1 MPSRAEL
8 RVPVEWAL
16 RGALVVALA
25 TALWRSVQ
33 PATASSLTRTVAA
46 SALGRE
52 LGGVVA
58 DPRVTTVDVAIDVM
72 PTRADRDMLVA
83 SRRAGMLVRWHDLPP
98 ALAIEVVR
106 GREPDARSRVLVVA
120 EDSAALALAD
130 SAGLIDTVRATGG
143 ATIDVATIV
152 GSVRVQQGAFS
163 AVVLSDA
170 KDLLLG
176 VPGAGPSLRS
186 GRQPSPGAVLVLG
199 RADWEGKFVMSALDE
214 AGWQVRASL
223 PVAPGVAVR
232 DDGVLPLDTSR
243 YDVVVAL
250 DSSASAYGA
259 AIARFVAEGGGLVA
273 SGEALDLESIR
284 TLVPGRAGSRLPG
297 RILLAGDSVRPRD
310 LPLRPVTLTR
320 ADAMT
325 LDRQPAGA
333 ALVARRAGMGR
344 VLAVGYDESWRWRM
358 LGGASGLPAHRA
370 WWSGAAGSVARER
383 VTAQPSGSDAA
394 PLASLVSAL
403 GGPVAAAATRVQ
415 RDRDALPLLL
425 LILIASCLLAETA
438 SRRFRGAT

>member
-8 RVPVEWAL
+8 RVRVEWVL

-25 TALWRSVQ
+25 TAFWRSIQ
-33 PATASSLTRTVAA
+33 PATTTSSTRTVAA
-46 SALGRE
+46 SALGQE
-52 LGGVVA
+52 LAGVIA
-58 DPRVTTVDVAIDVM
+58 DTRVTALDVAIDVM

-83 SRRAGMLVRWHDLPP
+83 SRRAGMLIRWHDLPP

-106 GREPDARSRVLVVA
+106 MREPDARARVLVVTA
-120 EDSAALALAD
+120 DSVALALAD
-130 SAGLIDTVRATGG
+130 SAGTIDTVRAKGG

-152 GSVRVQQGAFS
+152 GGVRVQQGAF
-163 AVVLSDA
+163 AATAPRQPL
-170 KDLLLG
+170 
-176 VPGAGPSLRS
+176 LRS
-186 GRQPSPGAVLVLG
+186 GRQPSQGAVLVLG
-199 RADWEGKFVMSALDE
+199 RADWEGKFVMSALAE
-214 AGWQVRASL
+214 AGWHVRASL

-243 YDVVVAL
+243 YDVVIAL
-250 DSSASAYGA
+250 DSSASAFGP

-273 SGEALDLESIR
+273 SGEALGLESIR
-284 TLVPGRAGSRLPG
+284 TLAPGRAGSRLPG

-310 LPLRPVTLTR
+310 LPLRPVTPTR
-320 ADAMT
+320 VDAMT

-358 LGGASGLPAHRA
+358 LGGSSGMPAHRA
-370 WWSGAAGSVARER
+370 WWSAAAGSVARER
-383 VTAQPSGSDAA
+383 ETAQPAGSDAA

-403 GGPVAAAATRVQ
+403 GGPIAAAASPVQ